1 MSHTVT
7 RLLEQTAFLR
17 EKQLIGHKRSGT
29 PGILPFSHA
38 TLWRMVSAG
47 TFPKPLKLTERTT
60 AWPTAEVRKWIG
72 DPLGY
77 RQDADN
83 KHQQ

>member
-1 MSHTVT
+1 MSHAAT
-7 RLLEQTAFLR
+7 RLLEQTVFLR
-17 EKQLIGHKRSGT
+17 EKQLIGDKKSGT

-60 AWPTAEVRKWIG
+60 AWPTAEVRMWIG

-77 RQDADN
+77 RQGTAD
-83 KHQQ
+83 KQQQ

>member
-1 MSHTVT
+1 MTHAVT

-17 EKQLIGHKRSGT
+17 EKQLIGDKRRGT

-60 AWPTAEVRKWIG
+60 AWPTAEVRKWID

-77 RQDADN
+77 RHDTAD
-83 KHQQ
+83 KLQQ

>member
-1 MSHTVT
+1 MSLAIS

-17 EKQLIGHKRSGT
+17 EKHLIGDKRSGI

-47 TFPKPLKLTERTT
+47 TFPTPLKLSERTT
-60 AWPTAEVRKWIG
+60 AWPTAEVRKWIA

-77 RQDADN
+77 RQDTAD
-83 KHQQ
+83 KPQQ